1 MEVGQ
6 DVLIVESHYVV
17 GWTGVFSC
25 VCMGCVNLCCIHQLG
40 WCVYSPRF
48 SGGLVSNYVVDTQVW
63 CVLSELHSATGL
75 IGCRGEHSITLDL
88 VSDAIALK
96 LAFVG

>member
-1 MEVGQ
+1 MRPLATVF
-6 DVLIVESHYVV
+6 IVQRQFLLSE
-17 GWTGVFSC
+17 F
-25 VCMGCVNLCCIHQLG
+25 M
-40 WCVYSPRF
+40 
-48 SGGLVSNYVVDTQVW
+48 W
-63 CVLSELHSATGL
+63 CVLSALHSATGL

>member
-1 MEVGQ
+1 MRE
-6 DVLIVESHYVV
+6 
-17 GWTGVFSC
+17 
-25 VCMGCVNLCCIHQLG
+25 
-40 WCVYSPRF
+40 WCDNFYFLNP
-48 SGGLVSNYVVDTQVW
+48 VW